1 MSLTWNDLFKA
12 GSVVDLDMQIWT
24 ARVKIRSEDLGLED
38 SIDVRKA
45 LSLGQHRLA
54 PPEEFEEIFKHAR
67 AADRAVK
74 SYSLNFPFIR
84 GARYVPE
91 KNMELLLKELKGSK
105 ESFYTAVDAFVKRYD
120 TIRKEMLPIIEKA
133 LQDAAK
139 NPLAAERAFVRIQG
153 EYPSSEEVRSKFRLS
168 WSMYA
173 VQGASTASVKNAVK
187 EEGNNVKSIVEDM
200 IVQLRQEAAEKV
212 KQILKLTDK
221 GGKLRKDTMESAIA
235 MINRLEALNVMGDEV
250 LAQQIDALRRTLTSM
265 GEEVPGKE
273 FTKGLKDIQEELT
286 SSVEEAVKE
295 AEKNLCGLGRRK
307 LNIK

>member
-24 ARVKIRSEDLGLED
+24 ARVKIRAEDLGLED
-38 SIDVRKA
+38 SVDVRKA

-67 AADRAVK
+67 AADRSVK
-74 SYSLNFPFIR
+74 SFSLNFPFIR

-91 KNMELLLKELKGSK
+91 KNMGPLLKELKTDK
-105 ESFYTAVDAFVKRYD
+105 EFFNTAVDAFIGKYD
-120 TIRKEMLPIIEKA
+120 TIRSEMLPVIEKA
-133 LQDAAK
+133 LKDAAK

-173 VQGASTASVKNAVK
+173 VQGASTASVKDAVK

-200 IVQLRQEAAEKV
+200 IVQLRQEAVEKV
-212 KQILKLTDK
+212 KQILRLTDK
-221 GGKLRKDTMESAIA
+221 GGKLRKDTLESAMA
-235 MINRLEALNVMGDEV
+235 MVDRLEALNVMGDGV
-250 LAQQIDALRRTLTSM
+250 LAQQISALRSSLTSV

-273 FTKGLKDIQEELT
+273 FSKGLKDIEQELT

-307 LNIK
+307 LAV